1 MEPEIH
7 RIRDAEIR
15 VFNREPN
22 YDGSDMYVM
31 EVLGVTVNVRL
42 LKDGT
47 PKVVVE
53 TEVYPMDAEVCG
65 VDSTYG

>member
-1 MEPEIH
+1 MPEVQK
-7 RIRDAEIR
+7 IRDAEIR
-15 VFNREPN
+15 VFGREPE

-31 EVLGVTVNVRL
+31 EVLGITVNVRL

-53 TEVYPMDAEVCG
+53 TEKYPLEAEVCG